1 MKYLNG
7 GWLIRDGYTVD
18 YAVNVYDATTDGKT
32 LTLYAPFRAIK
43 NMGDTLDGGLMTI
56 EVTSPRPDIIT
67 TKLYHFKGQRTKEP
81 HFGLNT
87 ETVTPKIVIEPDQCT
102 FQSGDLKLVITRG
115 EQMDFKYYFRGKYLA
130 DSPDRA
136 KALVTDPHLQ
146 AHISDQFLLN
156 VGEKI
161 YGMGERFGN
170 FVKNGQSIDIW
181 NADGGTGT
189 MQSYKNVPFYLSNR
203 GYGVFINTPE
213 KVELEVASE
222 KVSRVQFSVTDQ
234 ELEYAIIGA
243 DSMKGVLRK
252 YTDLTGKPALPAA
265 WTFGLWLSTSFTT
278 DYTDKTVLDFVDG
291 MQQRDIPLS
300 VFHFDCLWMKELE
313 WCNFMWD
320 TRKFP
325 DPVGLLKKLHTR
337 GLKICVWIN
346 PYIAQK
352 SPLFDEAVAHDYL
365 IQRLDGSVWQW
376 DRWQAGMGIVDFTN
390 PAAVAWYQ
398 SKLKTLLDM
407 GVDCFKTDFG
417 ERIPIKDIKYHD
429 GSDPAKMH
437 NYYTYLYNQTVY
449 QLLQEVKGKKDAV
462 VFARSATVGSQK
474 FPVHW
479 GGDNASNYPSM
490 AESLRAGLSFGMS
503 GFGYW
508 AHDISGFEDQAD
520 PDLYK
525 RWTQFGL
532 LSSHSRYHG
541 SNQYKVPWLYG
552 DEAVAVSRKFTKL
565 KLSLMPYLM
574 GQAAQTHRFGYPMMR
589 AMCLEFPD
597 DLNTETLDQQY
608 MLGDSL
614 LIAPIFNAQG
624 QGRFYVPKTQGLW
637 TSLLDNKT
645 YLPEH
650 WYQEKYDY
658 FNLPLLVRPNS
669 ILITGN
675 HDDTAVYDYAK
686 MPTIHLYELSEGKH
700 TQVLTN
706 EYGEVIDHIQVE
718 LTRTKI
724 VIQSSKL
731 NGFKVVLHHH
741 GQIQTVEFSGQ
752 SGELSLSN

>member
-449 QLLQEVKGKKDAV
+449 QLLQEVKGKK
-462 VFARSATVGSQK
+462 RCS
-474 FPVHW
+474 
-479 GGDNASNYPSM
+479 
-490 AESLRAGLSFGMS
+490 GLCTFSYCWFS
-503 GFGYW
+503 K
-508 AHDISGFEDQAD
+508 ISGA
-520 PDLYK
+520 
-525 RWTQFGL
+525 
-532 LSSHSRYHG
+532 
-541 SNQYKVPWLYG
+541 
-552 DEAVAVSRKFTKL
+552 
-565 KLSLMPYLM
+565 
-574 GQAAQTHRFGYPMMR
+574 
-589 AMCLEFPD
+589 
-597 DLNTETLDQQY
+597 
-608 MLGDSL
+608 LG
-614 LIAPIFNAQG
+614 
-624 QGRFYVPKTQGLW
+624 R
-637 TSLLDNKT
+637 
-645 YLPEH
+645 
-650 WYQEKYDY
+650 
-658 FNLPLLVRPNS
+658 
-669 ILITGN
+669 
-675 HDDTAVYDYAK
+675 
-686 MPTIHLYELSEGKH
+686 
-700 TQVLTN
+700 
-706 EYGEVIDHIQVE
+706 
-718 LTRTKI
+718 
-724 VIQSSKL
+724 
-731 NGFKVVLHHH
+731 
-741 GQIQTVEFSGQ
+741 
-752 SGELSLSN
+752 